1 MPGTSLQ
8 VLQPGFLF
16 RYQQL
21 LAENVA
27 GPGPGAIGAREQPTI
42 SDSTQLRLETP

>member
-8 VLQPGFLF
+8 VFQTGFLF
-16 RYQQL
+16 SNEEL
-21 LAENVA
+21 FPEGLA

-42 SDSTQLRLETP
+42 AEATQLRLETP